1 MDDADSPSAVEL
13 ETGDGSALVIKL
25 IGRSPHETTF
35 QVTLRKPWLTARQ
48 EASTY
53 VNGSPAGFFAEMA
66 RDWRGWVDEKQWE
79 DLEGR
84 VKLSA
89 SSDATGYSSLRVQMR
104 GPNFEDRVEAMLTY
118 EAGQLE
124 HMSRAVDRLFKP
136 D

>member
-66 RDWRGWVDEKQWE
+66 RDWRGWVDEKRWE

-89 SSDATGYSSLRVQMR
+89 SSDATGHSSLRVQMR
-104 GPNFEDRVEAMLTY
+104 GPNFEDRVEATQFHAPDRREVLTAY
-118 EAGQLE
+118 IEAI
-124 HMSRAVDRLFKP
+124 DP
-136 D
+136 